1 MLSMSISDLAAA
13 TGAALLCEGSGHV
26 SGEVVIDSRKA
37 GSGAVFVAFAGE
49 KVDGNSYALGAVEAG
64 AGAVVLSANPAD
76 GLLDAAREHGCAVLR
91 AEADDCEEFLLRLAG
106 EWVRR
111 HPQWLVVGVTGS
123 VGKTTTKDML
133 RAGISSQRR
142 CHATAGNFNNLIGMP
157 LTVLSAPEDT
167 EVLVLELGMNHPHE
181 IDRLVAACHPAAAC
195 ITNVGTSH
203 IGLLGSR
210 ENIARAKGEVC
221 SGMRSNQG
229 VGPVLAMMASGDFTS
244 FIDSTFA
251 EPAGVR
257 VIKTS
262 VAESASSIPAGE
274 LGAYGVRLTE
284 DGCATFTVVAPSGW
298 SREVTLSVPGRHV
311 VEDFTLALDLCDV
324 LGLDLDKATDAIAA
338 MPATRMRLSVI
349 RTPGKPTVID
359 DSYNASPSSMAAAL
373 DVLCEMRCEG
383 RRIAVLGEIGELGA
397 EEERLH
403 DLVGAYAAAKP
414 LDELVL
420 VGGAMAGRMAEAA
433 RVMGFS
439 DDHINTLA
447 TPDDAVALLLAI
459 CDENDVILAKASR
472 SAGLDAVVRGVLG

>member
-1 MLSMSISDLAAA
+1 MLCMSTTDLVAS
-13 TGAALLCEGSGHV
+13 TGAVLLCAGSAQLA
-26 SGEVVIDSRKA
+26 GEVVIDSRQVEK
-37 GSGAVFVAFAGE
+37 GSVFVAFAGE
-49 KVDGNSYALGAVEAG
+49 RVDGNAYALGAVRSG
-64 AGAVVLSANPAD
+64 AGAVVLSADPVD
-76 GLLDAAREHGCAVLR
+76 GLLEQAEACGCAVLR
-91 AEADDCEEFLLRLAG
+91 AENDDCEEFLLRLAG
-106 EWVRR
+106 AWVSR

-181 IDRLVAACHPAAAC
+181 IERLVAACHPACAC

-210 ENIARAKGEVC
+210 ENIARAKGEIC
-221 SGMRSNQG
+221 SGMRESQG

-244 FIDSTFA
+244 FIEREFA

-257 VIKTS
+257 VVRTR
-262 VAESASSIPAGE
+262 VTEGEPA
-274 LGAYGVRLTE
+274 ADADAVCAWGVSLSE
-284 DGCATFTVVAPSGW
+284 DGCATFVARATGGW
-298 SREVTLSVPGRHV
+298 QREVTLSVPGRHV
-311 VEDFTLALDLCDV
+311 VEDFTLALELCDV
-324 LGLDLDKATDAIAA
+324 LGLDLDVACEAISK
-338 MPATRMRLSVI
+338 MPATKMRLSVV

-373 DVLCEMRCEG
+373 DVLSEMRCAG
-383 RRIAVLGEIGELGA
+383 RRVAVLGEIGELGS

-414 LDELVL
+414 LDELVF
-420 VGGAMAGRMAEAA
+420 VGGAMANRMAEAA

-439 DDHINTLA
+439 DDHINAVA
-447 TPDDAVALLLAI
+447 TPADAVALLLAL

-472 SAGLDAVVRGVLG
+472 SAGLDAVVRGVLA